1 MAFMAVIGD
10 VSLEQAF
17 ELDLKS
23 HKYVLWMALLEEDSI
38 EV

>member
-1 MAFMAVIGD
+1 MAAVGD
-10 VSLEQAF
+10 MSLEQDF